1 VRRDLVDATQID
13 LAQMHVE
20 RVYVLLQVL
29 AAFSAGDRDDIV
41 ALREHPGEREL
52 RGRAALFFGQLFNT
66 YHKV

>member
-1 VRRDLVDATQID
+1 
-13 LAQMHVE
+13 MHVE

-52 RGRAALFFGQLFNT
+52 CGRAALFFGQLFNT